1 MIWFDVGFLSDAQQL
16 VFGAVLRYHGI
27 FVLDCLQQK
36 DYTSTVTILIIKF
49 HNDGQFLLEC
59 NISIVTTEFFS
70 YGLHATFIAGRTTG
84 LWPVERNGRLFG
96 LDIFGR
102 QRIVLLLLAGSDGRR
117 DRFQK

>member
-1 MIWFDVGFLSDAQQL
+1 MVQHTNHSSVIWFDVGFLSDAQQL

-59 NISIVTTEFFS
+59 NISIVTTKFFS
-70 YGLHATFIAGRTTG
+70 WSRSSCHFHCWAGL
-84 LWPVERNGRLFG
+84 EY
-96 LDIFGR
+96 IFGG
-102 QRIVLLLLAGSDGRR
+102 LLS
-117 DRFQK
+117 KNTWMITV

>member
-1 MIWFDVGFLSDAQQL
+1 MVQHTNHSSVIWFDVGFLSDAQQL

-70 YGLHATFIAGRTTG
+70 YGLHATFIAGRA
-84 LWPVERNGRLFG
+84 WS
-96 LDIFGR
+96 IYSAACC
-102 QRIVLLLLAGSDGRR
+102 QRIHG
-117 DRFQK
+117 